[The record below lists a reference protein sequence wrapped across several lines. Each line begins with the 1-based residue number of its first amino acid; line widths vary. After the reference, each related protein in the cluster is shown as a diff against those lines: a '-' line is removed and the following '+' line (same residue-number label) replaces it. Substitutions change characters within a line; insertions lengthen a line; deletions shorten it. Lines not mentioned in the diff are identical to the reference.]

1 MEIQSC
7 WELLCTK
14 PHHTAPRSPDWHSF
28 RGPTSSLRW
37 LEPATEQC
45 PRVPAQV
52 PSPSCWWPVKEQLA
66 QTYPELLLFWD
77 ENTRFY
83 FGVFFLTPL
92 RALWNIVQSE
102 LC

>member
-1 MEIQSC
+1 M
-7 WELLCTK
+7 
-14 PHHTAPRSPDWHSF
+14 
-28 RGPTSSLRW
+28 
-37 LEPATEQC
+37 
-45 PRVPAQV
+45 
-52 PSPSCWWPVKEQLA
+52 KEQLA